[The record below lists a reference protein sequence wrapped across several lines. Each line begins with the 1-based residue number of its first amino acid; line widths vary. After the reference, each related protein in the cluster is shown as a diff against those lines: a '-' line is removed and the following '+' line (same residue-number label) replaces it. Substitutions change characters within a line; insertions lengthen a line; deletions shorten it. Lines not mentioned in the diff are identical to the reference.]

1 MRFRQEPDLSLL
13 LGQSIR
19 VMEKFRVQNSLKKWT
34 GLLLMN
40 SVISLFIVLFF
51 MNGVTDSIQNFLI
64 AFLWGFSISFTQWA
78 GLSGINAWLDKRFSW
93 LESPVKKLII
103 EIVAFLSYSSSAF
116 IVVQLFNFYAWRGIL
131 PAESWAWIVKSLPY
145 TILISFVISL
155 IFYALGFFR
164 EWKYSFVQ
172 AEKLKVEM
180 LAYKYE
186 SLRNQINPH
195 FLFNSLN
202 VLSDLVYDDQAMAVK
217 FIRQLSDLFRYVL
230 DSRDKE
236 LLPLKEELDFI
247 HSFTFLLKT
256 RFEEKLKIKID
267 VEAKPDDYIVPM
279 TLQLLIE
286 NAVKHNEVSEAYP
299 LRISIHKNGDFL
311 EVENNLQPKNVGDD
325 SKKTGLKNIT
335 QQFAFFSE
343 KPIKI
348 ITSDER
354 YMVRVPILKAMQK

>member
-1 MRFRQEPDLSLL
+1 MIPLETKNIKGSPVGYVLGSAILSFFLLVAFMRGAFADWKTFAS
-13 LGQSIR
+13 G
-19 VMEKFRVQNSLKKWT
+19 
-34 GLLLMN
+34 
-40 SVISLFIVLFF
+40 
-51 MNGVTDSIQNFLI
+51 
-64 AFLWGFSISFTQWA
+64 FLWAFSISITQWI
-78 GLSGINAWLDKRFSW
+78 GLDFLYRVIDKHISW
-93 LESPVKKLII
+93 IQAPVKKVFVQIFS
-103 EIVAFLSYSSSAF
+103 FLTYSAGAF
-116 IVVQLFNFYAWRGIL
+116 ILVQFANYYIWMNRI
-131 PAESWAWIVKSLPY
+131 PAESWSSILRSLPS
-145 TILISFVISL
+145 TLLISFVISL
-155 IFYALGFFR
+155 IFTAIGFFTA
-164 EWKYSFVQ
+164 WKKSFVR
-172 AEKLKVEM
+172 AEKLKIEM

-202 VLSDLVYDDQAMAVK
+202 VLSDLVYDDQATAVK

-236 LLPLKEELDFI
+236 LVPLKDELEFI
-247 HSFTFLLKT
+247 RSFTFLLKT
-256 RFEEKLKIKID
+256 RFEEKLKID
-267 VEAKPDDYIVPM
+267 VDVQANPEEYIVPM

-286 NAVKHNEVSEAYP
+286 NAVKHNEVSEAFP
-299 LRISIHKNGDFL
+299 LRISVRKVNDCL

-354 YMVRVPILKAMQK
+354 YMVRVPILKSVEK